1 MEGDEEERKEE
12 LDLAFS
18 AIENLREFQL
28 IFAHPEALVGNKN
41 VIKLLNTAG
50 FKNRIKGLWMKHIS
64 LLTGEFYLYIMWFIC
79 SLLFFIFYLSSFSFV
94 FGSGN
99 VC

>member
-41 VIKLLNTAG
+41 VIKPLNTAW

-64 LLTGEFYLYIMWFIC
+64 LLTGECYMYIMWFIC